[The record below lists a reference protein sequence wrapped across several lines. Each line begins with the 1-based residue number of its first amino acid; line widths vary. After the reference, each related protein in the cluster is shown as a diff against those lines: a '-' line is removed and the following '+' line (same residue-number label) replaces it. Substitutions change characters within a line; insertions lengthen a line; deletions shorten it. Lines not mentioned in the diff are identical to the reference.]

1 MLTSALLPLLLER
14 AIFKGNTVRFD
25 IKLAV
30 PTKWKTMVALL
41 LAIIALKFN
50 LFVIWGV
57 FCCFWGVENLRNKEA
72 YFVECV
78 KLSDNPILFT
88 IIILSWFFMGA
99 LYFYIDDRIFQFFY
113 AL

>member
-57 FCCFWGVENLRNKEA
+57 DNLRNKEA
-72 YFVECV
+72 YFVERV
-78 KLSDNPILFT
+78 KLSDNPILFA

-99 LYFYIDDRIFQFFY
+99 LYFYMDDRIFQFFY

>member
-57 FCCFWGVENLRNKEA
+57 FCCFWGIENLRNKEA
-72 YFVECV
+72 YFVERV

-99 LYFYIDDRIFQFFY
+99 LYFYMDDRIFQFFY